1 MAYYVFNCLYV
12 FFPLEINKTISGS
25 KERNG
30 VSKSNQDVTKM
41 YWVSTQSFLFLMQCL
56 TKTEPAVDKAH
67 QNIYLAYTGDHYM
80 LLTPAQSDKV
90 IT

>member
-1 MAYYVFNCLYV
+1 MAYHVFNCLYV

-41 YWVSTQSFLFLMQCL
+41 Y
-56 TKTEPAVDKAH
+56 
-67 QNIYLAYTGDHYM
+67 
-80 LLTPAQSDKV
+80 
-90 IT
+90 